1 MTEEQID
8 DVTGLAWDAV
18 IAARDGDTQ
27 RTEKLLDNLEKYL
40 QAISCPECPQGIS

>member
-8 DVTGLAWDAV
+8 NLTGLAWDAV

-27 RTEKLLDNLEKYL
+27 RTEKLLDNLEKQL
-40 QAISCPECPQGIS
+40 RAIPRPECPQGIS